1 MASVTFMNIGT
12 TVWEG
17 SSWQPENS
25 DTTATRLDAFFFFVD
40 WQDFLISC
48 GIFQHRSI
56 MREMGQAGR
65 CVHPLARHDTH
76 HAEPPHTMELFL
88 PRHLLHRGRRHYGNS
103 CLLYSSHTL
112 CTAYRRILRGF
123 RGDLALQFLGSDMV
137 RRVLGILL
145 TFAPFSGIG
154 IKTVLGMGAVETTI
168 RESRIN
174 SAPSS

>member
-1 MASVTFMNIGT
+1 MTLIMQSLLTRWNYFCPDICIIEDDGIAEILAFYTRPTRYALHTAEFSVDGYN
-12 TVWEG
+12 
-17 SSWQPENS
+17 
-25 DTTATRLDAFFFFVD
+25 
-40 WQDFLISC
+40 
-48 GIFQHRSI
+48 
-56 MREMGQAGR
+56 
-65 CVHPLARHDTH
+65 
-76 HAEPPHTMELFL
+76 
-88 PRHLLHRGRRHYGNS
+88 
-103 CLLYSSHTL
+103 
-112 CTAYRRILRGF
+112 LRGF